1 MMNSSKYSFKI
12 DYSDGL
18 KLTLVDKKN
27 PNNTFKARIF
37 INLQKLSYNFIYN
50 YNSAGGV
57 WVTEELINDK
67 TFKYTWDEVEC
78 KIGYWHKLQ
87 YRGYV
92 PYRIEILDCEIN
104 EIVHR
109 EEFDAR
115 HKLINFYLHSQD
127 PNTLHTWM
135 CAIEKFKK
143 EQNCQISIINDY
155 LKDNQNYSFVDSYWK
170 AEENFIRY
178 YAGFGIGR
186 FGSENTPDLNKNPDG
201 IKGKNDLEII
211 EDILYHY
218 TKKL

>member
-1 MMNSSKYSFKI
+1 MDLSNYTFRV

-18 KLTLVDKKN
+18 KFECFDLKN
-27 PNNTFKARIF
+27 KSNFFKVRVYLKIQKSKH
-37 INLQKLSYNFIYN
+37 NLIYN
-50 YNSAGGV
+50 YNSAGAK
-57 WVTEELINDK
+57 WVEEELVNNEIFDYPWAEIK
-67 TFKYTWDEVEC
+67 C
-78 KIGYWHKLQ
+78 KSGMWHKLA

-92 PYRIEILDCEIN
+92 PYRIEFIDFETDK
-104 EIVHR
+104 IVHR

-115 HKLINFYLHSQD
+115 HKLVNFYLHSQD

-143 EQNCQISIINDY
+143 EHNCQISIINDY

-186 FGSENTPDLNKNPDG
+186 FGSENVPDLNKNPDG

-218 TKKL
+218 SKKL